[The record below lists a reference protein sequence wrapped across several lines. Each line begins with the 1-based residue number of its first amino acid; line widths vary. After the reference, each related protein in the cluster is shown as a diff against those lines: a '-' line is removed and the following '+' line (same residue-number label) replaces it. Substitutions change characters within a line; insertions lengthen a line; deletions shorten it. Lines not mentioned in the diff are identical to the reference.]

1 MKILHVYPF
10 LLVSVA
16 GLGSLIYDYNQILL
30 CNSSVDQANA
40 SGTVQ
45 FSSPLDW
52 GNVGDPSWKITVAQW
67 NNMTQRTTWYNTEG
81 RNYSND
87 LQLGFDACAYSIAG
101 LPLNTIE
108 LGQSDPGDC
117 SSVLSQ
123 KCREAI
129 IESTS
134 NIATGLTYTGVSLL
148 IEKAGNI
155 ILAAGEYLN

>member
-1 MKILHVYPF
+1 MKIWLVYPF

-16 GLGSLIYDYNQILL
+16 ALGSMVSEYDQIML

-40 SGTVQ
+40 SGAFQ

-52 GNVGDPSWKITVAQW
+52 GNVGDPSWAVTVAQW
-67 NNMTQRTTWYNTEG
+67 NNTTQRTTWYNTAA

-87 LQLGFDACAYSIAG
+87 LHLGFDACAYSIAG

-108 LGQSDPGDC
+108 LGQDDPGDC

-123 KCREAI
+123 SCRDAI
-129 IESTS
+129 VESTS
-134 NIATGLTYTGVSLL
+134 NIATGLTYTGESFL
-148 IEKAGNI
+148 IDKPAD
-155 ILAAGEYLN
+155 LF